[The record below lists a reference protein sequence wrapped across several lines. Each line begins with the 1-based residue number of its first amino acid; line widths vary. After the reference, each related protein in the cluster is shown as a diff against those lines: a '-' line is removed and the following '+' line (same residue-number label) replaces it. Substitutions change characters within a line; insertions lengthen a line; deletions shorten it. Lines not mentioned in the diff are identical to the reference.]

1 MNCFQQKPN
10 LRPTFLDIKSNLI
23 KIYDALIEDS
33 CSKDNSNLTRNNYAQ
48 VSHFTKE
55 NPSKMQAQYTTMI
68 KKNNTKNASNDV
80 DVTQENEYLNDDN
93 DSLKYSSLE
102 WEQRPDLSPRSLL
115 RHEITSLES
124 SEKILS

>member
-23 KIYDALIEDS
+23 KEYDALIENS

-68 KKNNTKNASNDV
+68 KKNNTKNASNEV
-80 DVTQENEYLNDDN
+80 DVTHENEHQNDDN
-93 DSLKYSSLE
+93 DSLKYASIEL
-102 WEQRPDLSPRSLL
+102 EQRPDLSPKKFDVS
-115 RHEITSLES
+115 
-124 SEKILS
+124 

>member
-23 KIYDALIEDS
+23 KIYDALIENS
-33 CSKDNSNLTRNNYAQ
+33 CSKDNYNLTRYNYAQ
-48 VSHFTKE
+48 VSHLTKE

-68 KKNNTKNASNDV
+68 KKNNTKNASNEV
-80 DVTQENEYLNDDN
+80 DVTHENEHLNEDN

-102 WEQRPDLSPRSLL
+102 WEQRPDLSPRCLL
-115 RHEITSLES
+115 HHATTTVQSY
-124 SEKILS
+124 EKIQS